1 MAMIGQNGAQFAVDQ
16 SLIAAAAVG
25 GGTTGG
31 APIIAPVL
39 DEFEEGQEIE
49 EYNTYHSKYTRGEA
63 HPDILIQSSAM
74 ASVEPPPITYEPTLR
89 PKVFKE
95 NLLSRPQLET
105 VVYACQSH
113 SMMLPDKKRRRG
125 FFLGDGAGVG
135 KGRQIAALFLE
146 NWMQGRKKGIWMSI
160 SKDLQHDARRDLDD
174 VDAAD
179 IPSEALAGD
188 YGKIQLKEGV
198 LFITYSMLVAK
209 SGKKSRLN
217 QVIRWLGPDFD
228 GLIVFD
234 ESHKAKNLAGRNP
247 TQMGLAVEE
256 LQNKCPNARVV
267 YCSATG
273 ASEPANMCYMERL
286 GMSCYEFFSSFHSFL
301 PLFT

>member
-1 MAMIGQNGAQFAVDQ
+1 
-16 SLIAAAAVG
+16 
-25 GGTTGG
+25 
-31 APIIAPVL
+31 
-39 DEFEEGQEIE
+39 
-49 EYNTYHSKYTRGEA
+49 
-63 HPDILIQSSAM
+63 M
-74 ASVEPPPITYEPTLR
+74 ASVEPPPITYEPILR
-89 PKVFKE
+89 PKVYKD

-105 VVYACQSH
+105 IVYACQSH
-113 SMMLPDKKRRRG
+113 DTMLPDKKRRKG

-135 KGRQIAALFLE
+135 KGRQLAGLFLE
-146 NWMQGRKKGIWMSI
+146 NWMRGRKRGIWMSI

-188 YGKIQLKEGV
+188 YGKIRLKEGV

-234 ESHKAKNLAGRNP
+234 ESHKAKNLAGKNP

-286 GMSCYEFFSSFHSFL
+286 GTLYYEFFVYSSRFSF
-301 PLFT
+301 FT